1 MLIMVPFHITAEGNN
16 PGKLPMYVFQG
27 IDQKGCLEGVITGYP
42 SGDHDDPMAYPHGEV
57 PNTMVL
63 GWYVPTTHHA
73 VGGVLVAVV
82 VTEYLLM

>member
-1 MLIMVPFHITAEGNN
+1 MTPW
-16 PGKLPMYVFQG
+16 
-27 IDQKGCLEGVITGYP
+27 
-42 SGDHDDPMAYPHGEV
+42 GDPHGEV

-63 GWYVPTTHHA
+63 GWYVATTHHA